1 MAWSRLLAWWRL
13 CLGLLSVLVCLAPCV
28 NLQPAENINYN
39 LVHSWAD
46 KLGME
51 LFHLGD
57 FITRRKEVQESF
69 KDAKVVSRNG
79 ASIVDSMAKEIEMMM
94 DLKVSA
100 VRRIMDTAENTALS
114 HQNDMADKMFS
125 YYSAKEMLEPG
136 DPVPP
141 IPTPAPDMDKDIG
154 EPLIY
159 VQPKVVVL
167 EPRPEFHN
175 TPVNFSVSSVH
186 VPVNVFDRAPDV
198 IKAIQWSENLDQI
211 FRDNYKNDPT
221 LSWQFFGSSTGFM
234 RQFPASKWR
243 KDVPVDLY
251 DCRLRS
257 WYMEAATSPKDIV
270 ILMDG
275 SGSMLGQRL
284 DIAKHVVNTILDTL
298 GTNDFVNIFTFD
310 KEVTPVVACF
320 EDTLIQAN
328 LGNIREL
335 KEGIESF
342 KPKSIANYTAAL
354 TKAFELLEETKLS
367 SRGAQCN
374 QAIMII
380 GDGAPENNREVF
392 ELHNWRDPPYKP
404 VRVFT
409 YLIGKE
415 VANWDDIRW
424 MACENQGYYVH
435 LSDTA
440 EVREMVLNYIP
451 VMARPLVLGRHDHPV
466 IWSQVYAD
474 IEDTKLSDYLWDIS
488 QCEYQKA
495 DVLEYWQV
503 HDRMLEPNEMHR
515 RKYRRM
521 KETWNQPVDSNVY
534 QFMTT
539 VSMPI
544 YDRRENARINLTTDI
559 NPAAKI
565 NLQFT
570 RIANILGV
578 AGTDVPINEIKKL
591 LSPFTLGVNGYA
603 FIVTNNG
610 YVLFHPDFRP
620 IFQGYILKPSYN
632 SVDMIEVELLD
643 DDRAARDFN
652 PVLMTIR
659 DSIINQSTGSK
670 WMLVKNH
677 FDEMKRVARIKR
689 QYYWT
694 AIKKT
699 PFTLVISYPEQYG
712 VSHMDIRA
720 DQEIHRISI
729 KGTNLRN
736 VFSGKRW
743 KIHPDWLF
751 CKHSNRT
758 FKTPEIELLYFLER
772 MSEPGWRWPGSRS
785 ALPPEH
791 AAAMFSNNSS
801 TGRYPSINEK
811 ESYYCDRQL
820 MQALVFDA
828 RVTGWF
834 SNNTSFN
841 SKDDKGNEFK
851 QRFGVT
857 VAFLATHSGL
867 TRWHEFHSNAAE
879 ESGVG
884 ETFSQNN
891 TRAIDEIWYK
901 RAVDQH
907 FVREESFVYSVPFD
921 AGESNS
927 EILVTA
933 SHAVFHNEGGKTAPA
948 AVVGFQFQHSALYKL
963 FHNITGNACAVDD
976 KDCYILDNNGYVV
989 ISTRVHET
997 GRFFG
1002 EVNGAIMKRLLEE
1015 NVYKQVTV
1023 YDYQAVCFE
1032 SKNDNNASSML
1043 LSPLIHLLRVGKWL
1057 LHTALWY
1064 IVQLLQWA
1072 PGVSSHYADMYG
1084 DSNDTEPPPPE
1095 PHPEHH
1101 GRNGNGHG
1109 KKDDDYWLRYLT
1121 LHRTRLKPC
1130 DMKRELYTLYKEKDN
1145 VVYNMTA
1152 HACERPFVVLP
1163 IPFSNLILL
1172 VIDQLCPRDGTVVL
1186 TVNPQPIDYHLSVN
1200 DSLACYKQAREFN
1213 RMRPHSCISRHA
1225 NVSSSG
1231 PWGWGSAVLGN
1242 ELEVVFDVS
1251 LLLSD
1256 MPSLITVSSQLMSFY
1271 LGDCMV

>member
-125 YYSAKEMLEPG
+125 YYNAKEMLEPG

-310 KEVTPVVACF
+310 KEVSPVVPCF

-335 KEGIESF
+335 KEGIDLF
-342 KPKSIANYTAAL
+342 RPKSIANYTAAL

-435 LSDTA
+435 LSETA

-474 IEDTKLSDYLWDIS
+474 IEDTKISDYLWDMN
-488 QCEYQKA
+488 QCENQKA
-495 DVLEYWQV
+495 DVLEYWKVQ
-503 HDRMLEPNEMHR
+503 DRMLEPSEMHR

-521 KETWNQPVDSNVY
+521 KDTWNQPLDPKMY

-544 YDRRENARINLTTDI
+544 YDRRENANITEEVLINEALWE
-559 NPAAKI
+559 
-565 NLQFT
+565 LQTRET

-591 LSPFTLGVNGYA
+591 LSPFALGVNGYA

-620 IFQGYILKPSYN
+620 VFQGYILKPAYN

-643 DDRAARDFN
+643 DDRPARDFN

-677 FDEMKRVARIKR
+677 FDDMKRVARIKR

-729 KGTNLRN
+729 KGTNLRS

-785 ALPPEH
+785 AMPPEH
-791 AAAMFSNNSS
+791 AAAMF
-801 TGRYPSINEK
+801 
-811 ESYYCDRQL
+811 CDRQL

-976 KDCYILDNNGYVV
+976 KDCYILDNNGYVI

-1015 NVYKQVTV
+1015 NVYTQVTV

-1043 LSPLIHLLRVGKWL
+1043 LSPLFHLLRVGKWL

-1109 KKDDDYWLRYLT
+1109 KKDDEIWLRYLT
-1121 LHRTRLKPC
+1121 LHRTRLKAC
-1130 DMKRELYTLYKEKDN
+1130 DMKRELYTLFNEKDN

-1172 VIDQLCPRDGTVVL
+1172 VIDQLCPRDGSVVL

-1213 RMRPHSCISRHA
+1213 RMRPTSCISRHA
-1225 NVSSSG
+1225 NESG
-1231 PWGWGSAVLGN
+1231 IKLCGKACSVYANLG
-1242 ELEVVFDVS
+1242 
-1251 LLLSD
+1251 LLLLCHILSRW
-1256 MPSLITVSSQLMSFY
+1256 L
-1271 LGDCMV
+1271 

>member
-310 KEVTPVVACF
+310 KEVSPVVPCF

-335 KEGIESF
+335 KEGIELF
-342 KPKSIANYTAAL
+342 RPKSIANYTAAL

-474 IEDTKLSDYLWDIS
+474 IEDTKLSDYLWDIN

-503 HDRMLEPNEMHR
+503 HDRMLEPSEMHR

-544 YDRRENARINLTTDI
+544 YDRRENA
-559 NPAAKI
+559 
-565 NLQFT
+565 T

-620 IFQGYILKPSYN
+620 IFQGYILKPAYN

-643 DDRAARDFN
+643 DDRPARDFN

-729 KGTNLRN
+729 KGTNLRS

-785 ALPPEH
+785 AMPPEH

-976 KDCYILDNNGYVV
+976 KDCYILDNNGYVI

-1015 NVYKQVTV
+1015 NVYRQVTV

-1043 LSPLIHLLRVGKWL
+1043 LSPLFHLLRVGKWL

-1101 GRNGNGHG
+1101 ARNGNGHG
-1109 KKDDDYWLRYLT
+1109 KKDDDLWLRYLT

-1130 DMKRELYTLYKEKDN
+1130 DMKRDLYTLFNEKDN

-1172 VIDQLCPRDGTVVL
+1172 VIDQLCPRDGSVVL

-1225 NVSSSG
+1225 NESG
-1231 PWGWGSAVLGN
+1231 IKLCGKACSVYANLG
-1242 ELEVVFDVS
+1242 
-1251 LLLSD
+1251 LLLLCHILSRW
-1256 MPSLITVSSQLMSFY
+1256 L
-1271 LGDCMV
+1271 

>member
-125 YYSAKEMLEPG
+125 YYNAKEMLEPG

-310 KEVTPVVACF
+310 KEVSPVVPCF

-335 KEGIESF
+335 KEGIDLF
-342 KPKSIANYTAAL
+342 RPKSIANYTAAL

-435 LSDTA
+435 LSETA

-474 IEDTKLSDYLWDIS
+474 IEDTKISDYLWDMN
-488 QCEYQKA
+488 QCENQKA
-495 DVLEYWQV
+495 DVLEYWKVQ
-503 HDRMLEPNEMHR
+503 DRMLEPSEMHR

-521 KETWNQPVDSNVY
+521 KDTWNQPLDPKMY

-544 YDRRENARINLTTDI
+544 YDRRENALINLTTDI

-565 NLQFT
+565 NLQVT

-591 LSPFTLGVNGYA
+591 LSPFALGVNGYA

-620 IFQGYILKPSYN
+620 VFQGYILKPAYN

-643 DDRAARDFN
+643 DDRPARDFN

-677 FDEMKRVARIKR
+677 FDDMKRVARIKR

-729 KGTNLRN
+729 KGTNLRS

-785 ALPPEH
+785 AMPPEH

-976 KDCYILDNNGYVV
+976 KDCYILDNNGYVI

-1015 NVYKQVTV
+1015 NVYTQVTV

-1043 LSPLIHLLRVGKWL
+1043 LSPLFHLLRVGKWL

-1109 KKDDDYWLRYLT
+1109 KKDDEIWLRYLT
-1121 LHRTRLKPC
+1121 LHRTRLKAC
-1130 DMKRELYTLYKEKDN
+1130 DMKRELYTLFNEKDN

-1172 VIDQLCPRDGTVVL
+1172 VIDQLCPRDGSVVL

-1213 RMRPHSCISRHA
+1213 RMRPTSCISRHA
-1225 NVSSSG
+1225 NESG
-1231 PWGWGSAVLGN
+1231 IKLCGKACSVYANLG
-1242 ELEVVFDVS
+1242 
-1251 LLLSD
+1251 LLLLCHILSRW
-1256 MPSLITVSSQLMSFY
+1256 L
-1271 LGDCMV
+1271 

>member
-284 DIAKHVVNTILDTL
+284 DIAKHVVKTILDTL

-310 KEVTPVVACF
+310 KEVSPVVPCF

-335 KEGIESF
+335 KEGIDLF
-342 KPKSIANYTAAL
+342 RPKSIANYTAAL

-435 LSDTA
+435 LSETA

-474 IEDTKLSDYLWDIS
+474 IEDTKLSDHLWDIN
-488 QCEYQKA
+488 QCEHQKA

-503 HDRMLEPNEMHR
+503 QGRMLEPSEMHR

-544 YDRRENARINLTTDI
+544 YDRRENALINLTTDI

-565 NLQFT
+565 NLQVT

-591 LSPFTLGVNGYA
+591 LSPFALGVNGYA

-620 IFQGYILKPSYN
+620 IFQGYILKPAYN

-643 DDRAARDFN
+643 DDRPARDFN

-729 KGTNLRN
+729 KGTNLRS

-785 ALPPEH
+785 AMPPEH

-976 KDCYILDNNGYVV
+976 KDCYILDNNGYVI

-1015 NVYKQVTV
+1015 NVYTQVTV

-1043 LSPLIHLLRVGKWL
+1043 LSPLFHLLRVGKWL

-1101 GRNGNGHG
+1101 ARNGNGHG
-1109 KKDDDYWLRYLT
+1109 KKDDDLWLRYLT

-1130 DMKRELYTLYKEKDN
+1130 DMKRELYTLFNEKDN

-1172 VIDQLCPRDGTVVL
+1172 VIDQLCPRDGSVVL

-1225 NVSSSG
+1225 NESG
-1231 PWGWGSAVLGN
+1231 IKLCGKACSVYANLG
-1242 ELEVVFDVS
+1242 
-1251 LLLSD
+1251 LLLLCHILSRW
-1256 MPSLITVSSQLMSFY
+1256 L
-1271 LGDCMV
+1271 

>member
-46 KLGME
+46 KLGTE

-310 KEVTPVVACF
+310 KEVSPVVGCF
-320 EDTLIQAN
+320 EETLIQAN

-354 TKAFELLEETKLS
+354 TKAFELLEDTKLS

-474 IEDTKLSDYLWDIS
+474 IEDTKLSDYLWDIN

-544 YDRRENARINLTTDI
+544 YDRRENANITEEVLINEALWE
-559 NPAAKI
+559 
-565 NLQFT
+565 LQTRET

-643 DDRAARDFN
+643 DDRPARDFN

-729 KGTNLRN
+729 KGTNLRS

-743 KIHPDWLF
+743 KIHPDWLY

-785 ALPPEH
+785 AMPPEH
-791 AAAMFSNNSS
+791 AAAMF
-801 TGRYPSINEK
+801 
-811 ESYYCDRQL
+811 CDRQL

-828 RVTGWF
+828 RVTEGF
-834 SNNTSFN
+834 SNTTSFN

-1043 LSPLIHLLRVGKWL
+1043 LSPIFHLLGVGKWL

-1101 GRNGNGHG
+1101 ARNGNGHG
-1109 KKDDDYWLRYLT
+1109 KKDEDHWLRYLT

-1130 DMKRELYTLYKEKDN
+1130 DMKRELYTLFKEKDN

-1163 IPFSNLILL
+1163 IPYSNLILL

-1186 TVNPQPIDYHLSVN
+1186 TVNPQPIDYHFSVN

-1225 NVSSSG
+1225 NESG
-1231 PWGWGSAVLGN
+1231 IKLCGKACSIYVNLG
-1242 ELEVVFDVS
+1242 
-1251 LLLSD
+1251 LLLLCHILSRW
-1256 MPSLITVSSQLMSFY
+1256 L
-1271 LGDCMV
+1271 

>member
-1 MAWSRLLAWWRL
+1 MAWSHLLAWWRL

-310 KEVTPVVACF
+310 KEVSPVVPCF

-335 KEGIESF
+335 KEGIELF
-342 KPKSIANYTAAL
+342 RPKSIANYTAAL

-474 IEDTKLSDYLWDIS
+474 IEDTKLSDYLWDIN

-503 HDRMLEPNEMHR
+503 HDRMLEPSEMHR

-544 YDRRENARINLTTDI
+544 YDRRENA
-559 NPAAKI
+559 
-565 NLQFT
+565 T

-620 IFQGYILKPSYN
+620 IFQGYILKPAYN

-643 DDRAARDFN
+643 DDRPARDFN

-729 KGTNLRN
+729 KGTNLRS

-785 ALPPEH
+785 AMPPEH
-791 AAAMFSNNSS
+791 AAAMF
-801 TGRYPSINEK
+801 
-811 ESYYCDRQL
+811 CDRQL

-976 KDCYILDNNGYVV
+976 KDCYILDNNGYVI

-1015 NVYKQVTV
+1015 NVYRQVTV

-1043 LSPLIHLLRVGKWL
+1043 LSPLFHLLRVGKWL

-1101 GRNGNGHG
+1101 ARNGNGHG
-1109 KKDDDYWLRYLT
+1109 KKDDDLWLRYLT

-1130 DMKRELYTLYKEKDN
+1130 DMKRDLYTLFNEKDN

-1172 VIDQLCPRDGTVVL
+1172 VIDQLCPRDGSVVL

-1225 NVSSSG
+1225 NESG
-1231 PWGWGSAVLGN
+1231 IKLCGKACSVYANLG
-1242 ELEVVFDVS
+1242 
-1251 LLLSD
+1251 LLLLCHILSRW
-1256 MPSLITVSSQLMSFY
+1256 L
-1271 LGDCMV
+1271 

>member
-1 MAWSRLLAWWRL
+1 MARPIWAWRRL
-13 CLGLLSVLVCLAPCV
+13 CLSLLFVFIYCAPGV
-28 NLQPAENINYN
+28 NLLPGENINYN

-46 KLGME
+46 KLGLE
-51 LFHLGD
+51 LFTLGD

-69 KDAKVVSRNG
+69 KEAKVVPRQGG
-79 ASIVDSMAKEIEMMM
+79 ALVEMMAKEIEMMM

-114 HQNDMADKMFS
+114 HQNDKADKMFS
-125 YYSAKEMLEPG
+125 YYNAKEMAEPG
-136 DPVPP
+136 E
-141 IPTPAPDMDKDIG
+141 PTPPPPTTPPDMDDQIG

-159 VQPKVVVL
+159 VPPKVLVL

-175 TPVNFSVSSVH
+175 ASVNFSVSSVH
-186 VPVNVFDRAPDV
+186 VPVNVYDRASDV

-211 FRDNYKNDPT
+211 FRDNYKNDPS

-234 RQFPASKWR
+234 RQFPASKWK

-270 ILMDG
+270 ILMDT

-298 GTNDFVNIFTFD
+298 GTNDFVNILTFD
-310 KEVTPVVACF
+310 KEVKPIVGCF

-335 KEGIESF
+335 KEGIESI
-342 KPKSIANYTAAL
+342 KPTSIANYTAAL
-354 TKAFELLEETKLS
+354 TRAFEILEETKIN

-374 QAIMII
+374 QAIMIV
-380 GDGAPENNREVF
+380 GDGAPDNNEEIF
-392 ELHNWRDPPYKP
+392 QLYNWRDPPYRP

-466 IWSQVYAD
+466 IWTQVYAD
-474 IEDTKLSDYLWDIS
+474 LEETKLSDHLWDIK
-488 QCEYQKA
+488 QCEEQKA
-495 DVLEYWQV
+495 DVLEFRRV
-503 HDRMLEPNEMHR
+503 HFDMLQASEMHKR
-515 RKYRRM
+515 EYRRM

-544 YDRRENARINLTTDI
+544 YDRRENAT
-559 NPAAKI
+559 K
-565 NLQFT
+565 
-570 RIANILGV
+570 IANILGV

-591 LSPFTLGVNGYA
+591 LSPFMLGVNGYA

-620 IFQGYILKPSYN
+620 IFQGYILKPAYN

-643 DDRAARDFN
+643 DDRVARDFN

-677 FDEMKRVARIKR
+677 FDEMKRVARVKR

-694 AIKKT
+694 AIKNT
-699 PFTLVISYPEQYG
+699 PFTLVITYPERYG
-712 VSHMDIRA
+712 VNRMEPRTEQD
-720 DQEIHRISI
+720 IHRTYITGKNIRS
-729 KGTNLRN
+729 
-736 VFSGKRW
+736 FFDGKRW

-751 CKHSNRT
+751 CKQTNKT
-758 FKTPEIELLYFLER
+758 FRTPETELLYFVDR
-772 MSEPGWRWPGSRS
+772 MSEPGWHWPSSRS
-785 ALPPEH
+785 AMPPEH
-791 AAAMFSNNSS
+791 AAAIF
-801 TGRYPSINEK
+801 
-811 ESYYCDRQL
+811 CDRQL
-820 MQALVFDA
+820 MQSLVFDA
-828 RVTGWF
+828 RVTKWF

-841 SKDDKGNEFK
+841 ARDKDEKSVSASSPIAVLMGLLPRHEFK
-851 QRFGVT
+851 QRFGIT

-867 TRWHEFHSNAAE
+867 TRWHEFHTNMAE
-879 ESGVG
+879 QPGVG
-884 ETFSQNN
+884 ESFSQNN
-891 TRAIDEIWYK
+891 KRAIDEIWYK
-901 RAVDQH
+901 RAVDQY
-907 FVREESFVYSVPFD
+907 FVHKESFVYSVPFD
-921 AGESNS
+921 AGEGGQ
-927 EILVTA
+927 EIIVTA
-933 SHAVFHNEGGKTAPA
+933 SNAIFHNESSKSAPA
-948 AVVGFQFQHSALYKL
+948 AVVGFQFQHSAFYKL

-976 KDCYILDNNGYVV
+976 KDCYILDNNGFVI

-1002 EVNGAIMKRLLEE
+1002 EINGAIMKRLVEE
-1015 NVYKQVTV
+1015 KVYKRVVV

-1032 SKNDNNASSML
+1032 SKTDVNASNTL
-1043 LSPLIHLLRVGKWL
+1043 LSPLFHLLRMGKWL

-1064 IVQLLQWA
+1064 IVQLMSLA
-1072 PGVSSHYADMYG
+1072 PGIGANVETVYMNLNG
-1084 DSNDTEPPPPE
+1084 TEPKPE
-1095 PHPEHH
+1095 LIDE
-1101 GRNGNGHG
+1101 NINS
-1109 KKDDDYWLRYLT
+1109 KNSWLKYIT
-1121 LHRTRLKPC
+1121 LHRTRLKSC
-1130 DMKRELYTLYKEKDN
+1130 DMQRELYTLYNEKDN

-1163 IPFSNLILL
+1163 IPNSNLILL
-1172 VIDQLCPRDGTVVL
+1172 VIDQLCPRDVALVL
-1186 TVNPQPIDYHLSVN
+1186 TVNPKAVN
-1200 DSLACYKQAREFN
+1200 YPLAINETFSCYKHAREFN
-1213 RMRPHSCISRHA
+1213 RVRPQSCISRHA
-1225 NVSSSG
+1225 NESHIKLCG
-1231 PWGWGSAVLGN
+1231 KGCTIYANLT
-1242 ELEVVFDVS
+1242 L
-1251 LLLSD
+1251 LLLSHVL
-1256 MPSLITVSSQLMSFY
+1256 SRLL
-1271 LGDCMV
+1271 

>member
-310 KEVTPVVACF
+310 KEVSPVVPCF

-335 KEGIESF
+335 KEGIELF
-342 KPKSIANYTAAL
+342 RPKSIANYTAAL

-374 QAIMII
+374 QAIMN
-380 GDGAPENNREVF
+380 DPENNREVF

-474 IEDTKLSDYLWDIS
+474 IEDTKLSDYLWDIN

-503 HDRMLEPNEMHR
+503 HDRMLEPSEMHR

-544 YDRRENARINLTTDI
+544 YDRRENA
-559 NPAAKI
+559 
-565 NLQFT
+565 T

-620 IFQGYILKPSYN
+620 IFQGYILKPAYN

-643 DDRAARDFN
+643 DDRPARDFN

-729 KGTNLRN
+729 KGTNLRS

-785 ALPPEH
+785 AMPPEH
-791 AAAMFSNNSS
+791 AAAMF
-801 TGRYPSINEK
+801 
-811 ESYYCDRQL
+811 CDRQL

-976 KDCYILDNNGYVV
+976 KDCYILDNNGYVI

-1015 NVYKQVTV
+1015 NVYRQVTV

-1043 LSPLIHLLRVGKWL
+1043 LSPLFHLLRVGKWL

-1101 GRNGNGHG
+1101 ARNGNGHG
-1109 KKDDDYWLRYLT
+1109 KKDDDLWLRYLT

-1130 DMKRELYTLYKEKDN
+1130 DMKRDLYTLFNEKDN

-1172 VIDQLCPRDGTVVL
+1172 VIDQLCPRDGSVVL

-1225 NVSSSG
+1225 NESG
-1231 PWGWGSAVLGN
+1231 IKLCGKACSVYANLG
-1242 ELEVVFDVS
+1242 
-1251 LLLSD
+1251 LLLLCHILSRW
-1256 MPSLITVSSQLMSFY
+1256 L
-1271 LGDCMV
+1271 

>member
-1 MAWSRLLAWWRL
+1 MAWPTRTRTVAHWWRL
-13 CLGLLSVLVCLAPCV
+13 CMGLLSIVVWLVPCV

-69 KDAKVVSRNG
+69 KEAKVVSRNG

-114 HQNDMADKMFS
+114 HQNDLADKMFS
-125 YYSAKEMLEPG
+125 YYNAKEMLEPG
-136 DPVPP
+136 DPFPP

-167 EPRPEFHN
+167 EKRPEFHN

-234 RQFPASKWR
+234 RQFPASKWN

-298 GTNDFVNIFTFD
+298 GTNDFVNIFTFA
-310 KEVTPVVACF
+310 KEVSPVVTCF
-320 EDTLIQAN
+320 EDSLIQAN
-328 LGNIREL
+328 LDNIREL

-354 TKAFELLEETKLS
+354 TFAFELLEETKSS

-374 QAIMII
+374 QAIMVI
-380 GDGAPENNREVF
+380 GDGAPENNKAVF

-474 IEDTKLSDYLWDIS
+474 IEDTKLSDYLWEIK
-488 QCEYQKA
+488 QCEEQKA

-503 HDRMLEPNEMHR
+503 QDRMLEPSEMHR
-515 RKYRRM
+515 REYRRM

-544 YDRRENARINLTTDI
+544 YDRRENA
-559 NPAAKI
+559 
-565 NLQFT
+565 T

-578 AGTDVPINEIKKL
+578 AGTDVPINDIKKL
-591 LSPFTLGVNGYA
+591 LSPFMLGVNGYA

-610 YVLFHPDFRP
+610 YILFHPDFRP

-643 DDRAARDFN
+643 DDRPARDFN
-652 PVLMTIR
+652 PVLLTIR

-677 FDEMKRVARIKR
+677 FDEMKRVNRIKR

-712 VSHMDIRA
+712 VSRMDIRTE
-720 DQEIHRISI
+720 QEIHRVNI
-729 KGTNLRN
+729 KGTNIRS
-736 VFSGKRW
+736 FFDGKRW

-785 ALPPEH
+785 AMPPEH
-791 AAAMFSNNSS
+791 AAAMF
-801 TGRYPSINEK
+801 
-811 ESYYCDRQL
+811 CDRQL

-834 SNNTSFN
+834 SNKTSWH
-841 SKDDKGNEFK
+841 SKDEKGNEFK

-857 VAFLATHSGL
+857 LAFLATHSGL
-867 TRWHEFHSNAAE
+867 TRWHEFHSNGLE
-879 ESGVG
+879 DTRIG
-884 ETFSQNN
+884 EAFSQNN

-921 AGESNS
+921 AGESKS

-933 SHAVFHNEGGKTAPA
+933 SHAIFHNEGGKAAPA

-963 FHNITGNACAVDD
+963 FHNITGNACAMDD

-1015 NVYKQVTV
+1015 NVYKRVIV
-1023 YDYQAVCFE
+1023 YDYQAVCFK

-1043 LSPLIHLLRVGKWL
+1043 LSPFVHVLRLGKWL

-1064 IVQLLQWA
+1064 IVQLMQWA
-1072 PGVSSHYADMYG
+1072 PGVSAHFADMHG
-1084 DSNDTEPPPPE
+1084 DLNGTEPRPPPE
-1095 PHPEHH
+1095 HH
-1101 GRNGNGHG
+1101 ERNGHG
-1109 KKDDDYWLRYLT
+1109 NGKKKNDDTWLRYLT
-1121 LHRTRLKPC
+1121 LHRTRLKTC
-1130 DMKRELYTLYKEKDN
+1130 DMQRELYTLFNEKDN

-1163 IPFSNLILL
+1163 IPNSNLILL
-1172 VIDQLCPRDGTVVL
+1172 VIDQLCPRDASLIL
-1186 TVNPQPIDYHLSVN
+1186 TVNPQTIDYHLPVN
-1200 DSLACYKQAREFN
+1200 DSLACFKQASEFN
-1213 RMRPHSCISRHA
+1213 RVRPQSCISRHA
-1225 NVSSSG
+1225 NE
-1231 PWGWGSAVLGN
+1231 SAIKLCGKGCAVYANLG
-1242 ELEVVFDVS
+1242 
-1251 LLLSD
+1251 LLLLCHILSRW
-1256 MPSLITVSSQLMSFY
+1256 L
-1271 LGDCMV
+1271 

>member
-125 YYSAKEMLEPG
+125 YYNAKEMLEPG

-159 VQPKVVVL
+159 VRPKEVVL

-284 DIAKHVVNTILDTL
+284 DIAKHVVKTILDTL

-310 KEVTPVVACF
+310 KEVSPVVPCF

-335 KEGIESF
+335 KEGIDLF
-342 KPKSIANYTAAL
+342 RPKSIANYTAAL

-435 LSDTA
+435 LSETA

-474 IEDTKLSDYLWDIS
+474 IEDTKISDYLWDIN
-488 QCEYQKA
+488 QCENQKA
-495 DVLEYWQV
+495 DVLEYWKVQ
-503 HDRMLEPNEMHR
+503 DRMLEPSEMHR

-521 KETWNQPVDSNVY
+521 KDTWDQPLDPKMY

-544 YDRRENARINLTTDI
+544 YDRRENALINLTTDI

-565 NLQFT
+565 NLQVT

-591 LSPFTLGVNGYA
+591 LSPFALGVNGYA

-620 IFQGYILKPSYN
+620 VFQGYILKPAYN

-677 FDEMKRVARIKR
+677 FDDMKRVARIKR

-729 KGTNLRN
+729 KGTNLRS

-785 ALPPEH
+785 AMPPEH

-841 SKDDKGNEFK
+841 SKDDKGTSASSPIAVLMGLLPRNEFK

-976 KDCYILDNNGYVV
+976 KDCYILDNNGYVI

-1015 NVYKQVTV
+1015 NVYTQVTV

-1043 LSPLIHLLRVGKWL
+1043 LSPLFHLLRVGKWL

-1109 KKDDDYWLRYLT
+1109 KKDDELWLRYLT

-1130 DMKRELYTLYKEKDN
+1130 DMKRELFTLFNEKDN

-1172 VIDQLCPRDGTVVL
+1172 VIDQLCPRDGSVVL

-1225 NVSSSG
+1225 NESG
-1231 PWGWGSAVLGN
+1231 IKLCGKACSVYANLG
-1242 ELEVVFDVS
+1242 
-1251 LLLSD
+1251 LLLLCHILSRW
-1256 MPSLITVSSQLMSFY
+1256 L
-1271 LGDCMV
+1271 

>member
-544 YDRRENARINLTTDI
+544 YDRRENANITEEVLINEALWE
-559 NPAAKI
+559 
-565 NLQFT
+565 LQTRET

-791 AAAMFSNNSS
+791 AAAMF
-801 TGRYPSINEK
+801 
-811 ESYYCDRQL
+811 CDRQL

-1256 MPSLITVSSQLMSFY
+1256 IPSLITVSSHLMSF
-1271 LGDCMV
+1271 

>member
-1 MAWSRLLAWWRL
+1 MAWPPATATATTTTGSQSTTYAYRSSWHSWAWRL
-13 CLGLLSVLVCLAPCV
+13 CLSVLCV
-28 NLQPAENINYN
+28 LFYYPHGANLLPGEKINYN

-69 KDAKVVSRNG
+69 KEAKVEARSG
-79 ASIVDSMAKEIEMMM
+79 GTIVEAMAKEIEMMM
-94 DLKVSA
+94 ELKISA

-114 HQNDMADKMFS
+114 HQNEKADKFFS
-125 YYSAKEMLEPG
+125 YYNAKDMLEPG
-136 DPVPP
+136 EPMPTAPP
-141 IPTPAPDMDKDIG
+141 RDLDDKG
-154 EPLIY
+154 EPFIF
-159 VQPKVVVL
+159 VQPKELVL
-167 EPRPEFHN
+167 TPNAEFHN

-186 VPVNVFDRAPDV
+186 VPVNVFDRASDV

-211 FRDNYKNDPT
+211 FRDNYKKDPT

-234 RQFPASKWR
+234 RQFPAAKWK

-257 WYMEAATSPKDIV
+257 WYMEAATSPKDVV

-310 KEVTPVVACF
+310 NEVNPVVGCF

-354 TKAFELLEETKLS
+354 TRAFEILEETKTS

-466 IWSQVYAD
+466 IWTQVYAD
-474 IEDTKLSDYLWDIS
+474 VEDTKLSDYLWEIK
-488 QCEYQKA
+488 QCEEQKN
-495 DVLEYWQV
+495 DVWEYRRIN
-503 HDRMLEPNEMHR
+503 DRMLEPGEMQR
-515 RKYRRM
+515 REYRRM
-521 KETWNQPVDSNVY
+521 KATWNQPVDSNVY

-544 YDRRENARINLTTDI
+544 YDRRENANITEEVLINEALWE
-559 NPAAKI
+559 
-565 NLQFT
+565 LQTRET

-578 AGTDVPINEIKKL
+578 AGTDVPISEIKKL
-591 LSPFTLGVNGYA
+591 LSPFLLGVNGYA

-620 IFQGYILKPSYN
+620 IFQGYILKPAYN

-652 PVLMTIR
+652 PVLLTIR

-689 QYYWT
+689 QYYWN
-694 AIKKT
+694 AIKNT

-712 VSHMDIRA
+712 VSRLAIRTEQ
-720 DQEIHRISI
+720 DIHRISI
-729 KGTNLRN
+729 KGSNIRSFFDGN
-736 VFSGKRW
+736 RW

-751 CKHSNRT
+751 CKHSNKT
-758 FKTPEIELLYFLER
+758 FKTPERELLFFLER
-772 MSEPGWRWPGSRS
+772 MSEPGWRWPSSRS
-785 ALPPEH
+785 AMPPEH
-791 AAAMFSNNSS
+791 TAAMF
-801 TGRYPSINEK
+801 
-811 ESYYCDRQL
+811 CDRQL

-828 RVTGWF
+828 RVTEWF
-834 SNNTSFN
+834 SKNTSFN

-851 QRFGVT
+851 QRFGIT

-867 TRWHEFHSNAAE
+867 TRWHEFHTNMAE
-879 ESGVG
+879 EPGAG
-884 ETFSQNN
+884 EIFSQHNK
-891 TRAIDEIWYK
+891 RAIDEIWYK

-907 FVREESFVYSVPFD
+907 FIREESFVYSVPFD
-921 AGESNS
+921 AGETGS
-927 EILVTA
+927 EIIVTA
-933 SHAVFHNEGGKTAPA
+933 SHAIFHSEGGKNAPA

-976 KDCYILDNNGYVV
+976 KDCYILDNNGYIIV
-989 ISTRVHET
+989 SSRVHET
-997 GRFFG
+997 GKFFG
-1002 EVNGAIMKRLLEE
+1002 EINGAIMKRLVEE
-1015 NVYKQVTV
+1015 KVYKRVIV

-1032 SKNDNNASSML
+1032 SKNDINASNML
-1043 LSPLIHLLRVGKWL
+1043 LSPLFHLMRLGKWL

-1064 IVQLLQWA
+1064 IVQLLQMT
-1072 PGVSSHYADMYG
+1072 PGVAANFGEAYMDG
-1084 DSNDTEPPPPE
+1084 NITEPEPE
-1095 PHPEHH
+1095 DSTQVK
-1101 GRNGNGHG
+1101 NTA
-1109 KKDDDYWLRYLT
+1109 WLRYVT
-1121 LHRTRLKPC
+1121 LHRTRLKSC
-1130 DMKRELYTLYKEKDN
+1130 DMQRELYTLYNEKDN

-1163 IPFSNLILL
+1163 IPASNLILL
-1172 VIDQLCPRDGTVVL
+1172 VIDQLCPREGALVL
-1186 TVNPQPIDYHLSVN
+1186 TVNPKPIDYHLSPN
-1200 DSLACYKQAREFN
+1200 ETLACYKRAREFS
-1213 RMRPHSCISRHA
+1213 RKRPQSCISRHA
-1225 NVSSSG
+1225 NESNIKLCGKACSLY
-1231 PWGWGSAVLGN
+1231 ANLT
-1242 ELEVVFDVS
+1242 L
-1251 LLLSD
+1251 LLLSHVL
-1256 MPSLITVSSQLMSFY
+1256 SRLL
-1271 LGDCMV
+1271 

>member
-1 MAWSRLLAWWRL
+1 MAWPRLLAWWRL
-13 CLGLLSVLVCLAPCV
+13 CLGLLTILVCLAPCV

-298 GTNDFVNIFTFD
+298 GTNDFVNIFTFA

-342 KPKSIANYTAAL
+342 SPKSIANYTAAL

-503 HDRMLEPNEMHR
+503 HDRMLEPSEMHR

-544 YDRRENARINLTTDI
+544 YDRRENA
-559 NPAAKI
+559 
-565 NLQFT
+565 T

-643 DDRAARDFN
+643 DDRPARDFN

-712 VSHMDIRA
+712 VSRMDIRS

-879 ESGVG
+879 ESGLG
-884 ETFSQNN
+884 ESFSQNN
-891 TRAIDEIWYK
+891 TRAIDEVWYK

-933 SHAVFHNEGGKTAPA
+933 SHAIFHNEGGKTAPA

-1043 LSPLIHLLRVGKWL
+1043 LSPLFHLLRVGKWL

-1186 TVNPQPIDYHLSVN
+1186 TVNPQPIDYHLPVN

-1225 NVSSSG
+1225 NESG
-1231 PWGWGSAVLGN
+1231 IKLCGKACSVYANLG
-1242 ELEVVFDVS
+1242 
-1251 LLLSD
+1251 LLLLCHILSRW
-1256 MPSLITVSSQLMSFY
+1256 L
-1271 LGDCMV
+1271 

>member
-1 MAWSRLLAWWRL
+1 MAWSFGRTWWHL
-13 CLGLLSVLVCLAPCV
+13 CLSLLLCVFICQAPGV
-28 NLQPAENINYN
+28 NLLPGEKINYN

-69 KDAKVVSRNG
+69 KEAKVVIRNG
-79 ASIVDSMAKEIEMMM
+79 PSIVDSMAKEIEMMM

-125 YYSAKEMLEPG
+125 YYNAKEMLEPN
-136 DPVPP
+136 DPIPP

-159 VQPKVVVL
+159 VQPKVL
-167 EPRPEFHN
+167 ELTPRPEFHN
-175 TPVNFSVSSVH
+175 TAVNFSVSSVH
-186 VPVNVFDRAPDV
+186 VPVNVFDRASDV

-234 RQFPASKWR
+234 RQFPASKWK

-310 KEVTPVVACF
+310 KDVKPVVECF

-342 KPKSIANYTAAL
+342 KPKCIANYTAAL
-354 TKAFELLEETKLS
+354 TRAFEILEETKSS

-380 GDGAPENNREVF
+380 GDGAPENNRAVF

-466 IWSQVYAD
+466 IWTQVYAD
-474 IEDTKLSDYLWDIS
+474 IEDTKLSDYLWDIK
-488 QCEYQKA
+488 QCEEQKA

-503 HDRMLEPNEMHR
+503 QDRMLHPKEMAR
-515 RKYRRM
+515 RAYRRT
-521 KETWNQPVDSNVY
+521 KESWNQPIDSNVY

-544 YDRRENARINLTTDI
+544 YDRRENA
-559 NPAAKI
+559 
-565 NLQFT
+565 T

-591 LSPFTLGVNGYA
+591 LSPFVLGVNGYA

-620 IFQGYILKPSYN
+620 IFQGYILKPAYN

-643 DDRAARDFN
+643 DDRLPRDFN

-694 AIKKT
+694 AIKNT

-712 VSHMDIRA
+712 VSRMDIRA
-720 DQEIHRISI
+720 EQEIHRINI
-729 KGTNLRN
+729 KGTNIRS
-736 VFSGKRW
+736 FFDGKRW

-758 FKTPEIELLYFLER
+758 FRTPETELMFFLER
-772 MSEPGWRWPGSRS
+772 MSEPGWHWPASRS
-785 ALPPEH
+785 AMPPEH
-791 AAAMFSNNSS
+791 AAAMF
-801 TGRYPSINEK
+801 
-811 ESYYCDRQL
+811 CDRQL

-828 RVTGWF
+828 RVTEWF
-834 SNNTSFN
+834 SKNTSFN

-867 TRWHEFHSNAAE
+867 TRWHEFHSNMPE
-879 ESGVG
+879 EPGVG
-884 ETFSQNN
+884 ETFSQHNK
-891 TRAIDEIWYK
+891 RAIDEIWYK

-907 FVREESFVYSVPFD
+907 FIREESFVYSVPFD

-933 SHAVFHNEGGKTAPA
+933 SHAIFHNEGGKSAPA

-976 KDCYILDNNGYVV
+976 KDCYILDNNGFV
-989 ISTRVHET
+989 IISSRQHET

-1002 EVNGAIMKRLLEE
+1002 EVNGAIMKRLVEE
-1015 NVYKQVTV
+1015 KVYKRVIV

-1032 SKNDNNASSML
+1032 SKNDNNASNTL
-1043 LSPLIHLLRVGKWL
+1043 LSPLYHVMRLSKWL

-1064 IVQLLQWA
+1064 IVQLVHWT
-1072 PGVSSHYADMYG
+1072 PGVSGYSEMYLDMNG
-1084 DSNDTEPPPPE
+1084 TEPE
-1095 PHPEHH
+1095 PEH
-1101 GRNGNGHG
+1101 
-1109 KKDDDYWLRYLT
+1109 DDNSQVKNTAWLRYLT

-1130 DMKRELYTLYKEKDN
+1130 DMQRELYTLYNEKDN

-1172 VIDQLCPRDGTVVL
+1172 VIDQLCPRDPNLVL
-1186 TVNPQPIDYHLSVN
+1186 SVNPQRINYPLAVN
-1200 DSLACYKQAREFN
+1200 ESLGCYKQAREFN
-1213 RMRPHSCISRHA
+1213 RVRPQSCISRHA
-1225 NVSSSG
+1225 NESG
-1231 PWGWGSAVLGN
+1231 IKLCGRSCSIYANLT
-1242 ELEVVFDVS
+1242 LI
-1251 LLLSD
+1251 LLCHILSRW
-1256 MPSLITVSSQLMSFY
+1256 L
-1271 LGDCMV
+1271 

>member
-100 VRRIMDTAENTALS
+100 VRTM
-114 HQNDMADKMFS
+114 
-125 YYSAKEMLEPG
+125 
-136 DPVPP
+136 
-141 IPTPAPDMDKDIG
+141 
-154 EPLIY
+154 
-159 VQPKVVVL
+159 
-167 EPRPEFHN
+167 
-175 TPVNFSVSSVH
+175 
-186 VPVNVFDRAPDV
+186 
-198 IKAIQWSENLDQI
+198 
-211 FRDNYKNDPT
+211 
-221 LSWQFFGSSTGFM
+221 
-234 RQFPASKWR
+234 
-243 KDVPVDLY
+243 
-251 DCRLRS
+251 
-257 WYMEAATSPKDIV
+257 
-270 ILMDG
+270 
-275 SGSMLGQRL
+275 
-284 DIAKHVVNTILDTL
+284 
-298 GTNDFVNIFTFD
+298 
-310 KEVTPVVACF
+310 
-320 EDTLIQAN
+320 
-328 LGNIREL
+328 
-335 KEGIESF
+335 
-342 KPKSIANYTAAL
+342 
-354 TKAFELLEETKLS
+354 
-367 SRGAQCN
+367 
-374 QAIMII
+374 
-380 GDGAPENNREVF
+380 
-392 ELHNWRDPPYKP
+392 
-404 VRVFT
+404 
-409 YLIGKE
+409 
-415 VANWDDIRW
+415 
-424 MACENQGYYVH
+424 
-435 LSDTA
+435 
-440 EVREMVLNYIP
+440 
-451 VMARPLVLGRHDHPV
+451 
-466 IWSQVYAD
+466 
-474 IEDTKLSDYLWDIS
+474 
-488 QCEYQKA
+488 
-495 DVLEYWQV
+495 
-503 HDRMLEPNEMHR
+503 
-515 RKYRRM
+515 
-521 KETWNQPVDSNVY
+521 
-534 QFMTT
+534 
-539 VSMPI
+539 
-544 YDRRENARINLTTDI
+544 
-559 NPAAKI
+559 
-565 NLQFT
+565 
-570 RIANILGV
+570 IANILGV

-620 IFQGYILKPSYN
+620 IFQGYILKPAYN

-643 DDRAARDFN
+643 DDRPARDFN

-729 KGTNLRN
+729 KGTNLRS

-785 ALPPEH
+785 AMPPEH
-791 AAAMFSNNSS
+791 AAAMF
-801 TGRYPSINEK
+801 
-811 ESYYCDRQL
+811 CDRQL

-976 KDCYILDNNGYVV
+976 KDCYILDNNGYVI

-1015 NVYKQVTV
+1015 NVYRQVTV

-1043 LSPLIHLLRVGKWL
+1043 LSPLFHLLRVGKWL

-1101 GRNGNGHG
+1101 ARNGNGHG
-1109 KKDDDYWLRYLT
+1109 KKDDDLWLRYLT

-1130 DMKRELYTLYKEKDN
+1130 DMKRDLYTLFNEKDN

-1172 VIDQLCPRDGTVVL
+1172 VIDQLCPRDGSVVL

-1225 NVSSSG
+1225 NESG
-1231 PWGWGSAVLGN
+1231 IKLCGKACSVYANLG
-1242 ELEVVFDVS
+1242 
-1251 LLLSD
+1251 LLLLCHILSRW
-1256 MPSLITVSSQLMSFY
+1256 L
-1271 LGDCMV
+1271 